1 MEICPPEPPKE
12 TRPVSIIEA
21 KNKIRLDH
29 DECCNCCC
37 CCIPQPTAFKYV
49 QPEVPKS
56 FRPIRYYMKSDLPIE
71 DSTTYRYSYW
81 DGPRPII
88 EPIKPKD
95 WLTLGD
101 GRITDET
108 IHKLSYLGNW
118 CIKTEPSITPCD
130 KQWLGRGPMQDETTQ
145 KHDYQ
150 WKSMKQSESF
160 KARDNLY
167 LPCASLSDDT
177 TYRLSYFPVNCNL
190 PTKSYTT
197 KRNYCKPLIPMDGCT
212 TYKLSYWPTVTP
224 IKNDRSLQKKLEYH
238 RPIDPMENCTTY
250 KLSYWPHCE
259 KRRSPFT
266 IQDTENILN
275 ADCCFND
282 DTIYQLSYFNCGG
295 DKSDAIKPQENIC
308 LSSCPLSHDTINKL
322 SFLGNWSVKPEKS
335 ITPCDRQLL
344 GKGPMQDETTQKHDY
359 TWRYSTPLDVI
370 KPENNLTC
378 APIPLECC
386 TTHKLSYI
394 PNDCTTLLRNN
405 SYAPYRQYQRPNL
418 PMESETTMSLSYQP
432 VEQADRVPKTWNQI
446 PSYHTPVT
454 PLDDNTTYNLSYI
467 PPGTLVP
474 LSPCYTSCSTSN
486 NCNIPPCQPCQ
497 PCQACPAS

>member
-1 MEICPPEPPKE
+1 
-12 TRPVSIIEA
+12 
-21 KNKIRLDH
+21 
-29 DECCNCCC
+29 
-37 CCIPQPTAFKYV
+37 
-49 QPEVPKS
+49 
-56 FRPIRYYMKSDLPIE
+56 MKSDLPIE

-130 KQWLGRGPMQDETTQ
+130 KQWL
-145 KHDYQ
+145 
-150 WKSMKQSESF
+150 
-160 KARDNLY
+160 
-167 LPCASLSDDT
+167 DDT

-295 DKSDAIKPQENIC
+295 DKSDAIKPKENIC

-359 TWRYSTPLDVI
+359 TWRYSKPLDVI

-432 VEQADRVPKTWNQI
+432 VEPADRLPKTWNQI
-446 PSYHTPVT
+446 PSYQTPVT

-486 NCNIPPCQPCQ
+486 NCNISPCQPCQ